1 MLNVEYHVSKYTQI
15 IAQLRSEITDLKGQ
29 LARAGG
35 GSASGLREPKPG
47 SGSNSSVGAGVRAE
61 REQAAVQ
68 AQFVKAKEAV
78 DDLLI
83 RAAKDGGS
91 ATLLSS
97 HDYATLDKF
106 DMTRMRLE
114 ITSPHG
120 DKEVVSSLTS
130 KVAETVS

>member
-1 MLNVEYHVSKYTQI
+1 M
-15 IAQLRSEITDLKGQ
+15 G
-29 LARAGG
+29 
-35 GSASGLREPKPG
+35 
-47 SGSNSSVGAGVRAE
+47 
-61 REQAAVQ
+61 
-68 AQFVKAKEAV
+68 
-78 DDLLI
+78 LLI